1 MDYTTLARRILELAG
16 GPDNISSFTNCM
28 TRLRLNLVRPEDA
41 DIAGMKA
48 LEGVLGVVEGAQ
60 VQVVV
65 GPGHAERL
73 RAAFAEV
80 LGSSGTAPVVDEQAT
95 AEDTATARGSSSAAQ
110 PDGGSGTTAANGRTP
125 VPEGNTDLARTTRE
139 KVRAHQTSPV
149 QAMFRHVGNIFVPV
163 IPGFIA
169 CGIVTAICGIWK
181 MLDPTVATHPWFLV
195 LAGLGGIVVAALN
208 LIVGHNTAKE
218 FGGSPV
224 LGFVAGGVPYMPAL
238 AGIPATDTTG
248 AVPLTIPVFGEL
260 KPGLGGVIGVMVTA
274 WLFTVVEKQLRKVIL
289 ATIELFLV
297 PALTLLI
304 GAAASIFVIMPLSS
318 LLMRGLTW
326 LLVDFAL
333 AKGGIIG
340 GFILATFFLPMVM
353 LGIHQGL
360 TPIHAQLIADHGF
373 TELLPILA
381 MAGAGQVGMAIA
393 ILIKTKN
400 AKLRSIIKSALPI
413 GILGIGE
420 PLIYGV
426 SLPLLYPFL
435 TACLGGGFGGAFI
448 AWGMQHSGMFGSQA
462 LGLSGLLMAPVIS
475 AGAWGWY
482 LGGWLIAVVMGGLF
496 TYLFGFKESMADRI
510 MD

>member
-1 MDYTTLARRILELAG
+1 MDYKALAQRILDLVG
-16 GPDNISSFTNCM
+16 GPDNVESFTNCM
-28 TRLRLNLVRPEDA
+28 TRLRLNLVTPQSA
-41 DIAGMKA
+41 DVEAIKG
-48 LEGVLGVVEGAQ
+48 LDGVLGVVEGKQ
-60 VQVVV
+60 LQVVV

-73 RAAFAEV
+73 RAAFGEV
-80 LGSSGTAPVVDEQAT
+80 LGKSGTASVVDEKAT
-95 AEDTATARGSSSAAQ
+95 VEDTATVTGSSVPRHAAS
-110 PDGGSGTTAANGRTP
+110 GGVEP
-125 VPEGNTDLARTTRE
+125 LPEGDADLAKRTRD
-139 KVRAHQTSPV
+139 KVRSKQTSPV
-149 QAMFRHVGNIFVPV
+149 QAMFRHIGNIFVPV

-169 CGIVTAICGIWK
+169 CGLVTAICGIWK
-181 MLDPTVATHPWFLV
+181 MIDPAVANDGWFLV
-195 LAGLGGIVVAALN
+195 LAGLGGIVVASLN

-218 FGGSPV
+218 FGGSPI
-224 LGFVAGGVPYMPAL
+224 LGFIAGGVPYMPAL
-238 AGIPATDTTG
+238 AGVAASDKAA

-260 KPGLGGVIGVMVTA
+260 KPGLGGVIGVMITA
-274 WLFTVVEKQLRKVIL
+274 WLFTVIEEQLRKVIP
-289 ATIELFLV
+289 AAIELFLV

-304 GAAASIFVIMPLSS
+304 GAAASIFIIMPVSS
-318 LLMRGLTW
+318 LLMKGLTW

-333 AKGGIIG
+333 AKGGTIG

-360 TPIHAQLIADHGF
+360 TPIHAQLIANHGF

-393 ILIKTKN
+393 ILLKTKN
-400 AKLRSIIKSALPI
+400 PRLRSVIKSALPI

-420 PLIYGV
+420 PLVYGV

-435 TACLGGGFGGAFI
+435 TACLGGGFGGAFV
-448 AWGMQHSGMFGSQA
+448 AWGMQHSEIFGSQA

-475 AGAWGWY
+475 AGKWGWY
-482 LGGWLIAVVMGGLF
+482 LGGWLISVIMGCLL